1 MYRISS
7 PIIPAVIPQSR
18 TDLCTL
24 AEQITFT
31 TELHL
36 DVVDGQFVP
45 FTSWPYEPYD
55 EPQSVKSV
63 LDRFSLEVDLMVA
76 DPLPA
81 ADAWLAAGADML
93 IFHTETLS
101 LAALDAFRATTAVT
115 IGVSALNDTPLE
127 TLLEYAAF
135 ADYVQVMGIAAIGS
149 QGQPF
154 DTRALERITAIREAA
169 PHLGISIDGSVNTDT
184 IAAIR
189 KVRVD
194 RYIVGSGIVKQP
206 DMAAAHHALTTLVS

>member
-1 MYRISS
+1 MYTISS
-7 PIIPAVIPQSR
+7 PVIPAVIPQSR
-18 TDLCTL
+18 SELCTL
-24 AEQITFT
+24 ADQLTFVG
-31 TELHL
+31 ELHL
-36 DVVDGQFVP
+36 DVVDGKFVP
-45 FTSWPYEPYD
+45 FTSWPYDPPD

-76 DPLPA
+76 NPLPA

-93 IFHTETLS
+93 IFHTETLTC
-101 LAALDAFRATTAVT
+101 AELDAFRATTAVT

-127 TLLEYAAF
+127 TLLEYAAY

-154 DTRALERITAIREAA
+154 DTRALERIVAIRAAA
-169 PHLGISIDGSVNTDT
+169 PHLGISIDGSVNAST
-184 IAAIR
+184 IAKIHA
-189 KVRVD
+189 VGVD

-206 DMAAAHHALTTLVS
+206 DMATAHRALTALVG